1 MESFNNNKKKSQQN
15 ENSFI
20 NTLKSINPFSQTKKS
35 INPFSQTKKSI
46 ENFKSETSINDLN
59 NSLNTTLNNNL
70 NKKESN
76 KPISSIMEK
85 MSSIKPS
92 EPIRQS
98 LGKVSS
104 LTSESIKN
112 VSQTVSNEQ
121 GMSYTKIILYTI
133 IAILLLAFIGF
144 NIFSYLAEGTDILT
158 KFTAPLV
165 NLFAMITGDT
175 AKTTVSNAGTGSK
188 TIINNIEKGTIGSV
202 DYLQKNIKK
211 TTANTPN
218 KSIVNTENVDSLS
231 DNKITNNNEPEPTR
245 TNTLNQGYC
254 YIGKIN
260 DTRYC
265 AKVSAR
271 DQCMSGDIYPSM
283 DICINPN
290 LRT

>member
-188 TIINNIEKGTIGSV
+188 TIINNIEKGTVGSV